1 MFTNYFKTALRN
13 LWKRKSFSLLN
24 IVGLSVG
31 VTIAALIFLWVED
44 ELTYNEAIKDL
55 DQVNM
60 VMTNQTYS
68 GETFTFA
75 STPGPLA
82 STLKAEIPGV
92 QLAARSTWGDRS
104 LFSKGEKSV
113 YGFGFYVDTP
123 FTSIMGMEFISGDPK
138 RPFNQLH
145 SLVVSEKFAR
155 KMFDAVQVTGQTL
168 KMDNDQEYVIA
179 GVFKDFPPN
188 SRYFTMEWLVPF
200 DVFLKRNDWLQYWGN
215 NGVQTYVKLEKGTDV
230 AALNKKLV
238 NFITRRGE
246 GLIAQPVLLKGTD
259 WRLRGEFKDG
269 KQSGGR
275 IRFVKLF
282 SLIAW
287 IIIVLACINFMN
299 LSTARSEQRAREVG
313 VRKVMGSGK
322 GMLIAQFLTE
332 ALLLA
337 FIAVIVAIGLIA
349 LVLPAFNQMVEKQ
362 VALNLFAPM
371 HIGALVAI
379 ALICGLVAGSYPAFY
394 LSSFQPVTVL
404 KGLKLPS
411 SWGTG
416 FMRRVLVV
424 AQFGISIGLI
434 ICTLIIYQ
442 QVMHTR
448 NRDLG
453 FNKNNLLEVSQ
464 QLISSNEQTDMGLRF
479 ASVKQEL
486 LGTGVVE
493 NAALSNSN
501 SFQIGSNSSDFSWQG
516 KEEGKEILIS
526 MDWSTPGFIG
536 TRGMQLLAGR
546 DFYPE
551 GQADSNNVIIN
562 ETMARLINKTNPEKA
577 LNQFIDRDGGK
588 LEVIGIVKNY
598 LYNNIYGSAAPA
610 ILFNDSKA
618 QITQTISIRLK
629 AGTDYKSALQKLE
642 AVFKKYNPT
651 YPFEYRFTD
660 EIFDNLFKGENLIG
674 RLAGVFAGLA
684 IFISCLGLFG
694 LAAFTAERRI
704 REIGIRKVLG
714 ASVIRLTSLL
724 SGNFLK
730 LVFISSLIAIPVA
743 AWLMNGWLN
752 DYEYR
757 IKMQWWMFAVPA
769 VLALVVALFTVSFQA
784 IRAALM
790 NPVKSLRSE

>member
-13 LWKRKSFSLLN
+13 LWKRKSFSFLN
-24 IVGLSVG
+24 IAGLSVG

-44 ELTYNEAIKDL
+44 EMNYNEAIPDL
-55 DQVNM
+55 DQVGM

-82 STLKAEIPGV
+82 STMKAELPGV
-92 QLAARSTWGDRS
+92 QLTSRCTWGDRS
-104 LFSKGEKSV
+104 LFTKGEKSV

-123 FTSIMGMEFISGDPK
+123 FTSIMGMQFIAGDAK
-138 RPFNQLH
+138 RPFSQLH
-145 SLVVSEKFAR
+145 SLVVSEKFAK

-179 GVFKDFPPN
+179 GVFKDFPRN

-200 DVFLKRNDWLQYWGN
+200 EVFHKRNDWLQYWGN
-215 NGVQTYVKLEKGTDV
+215 NGVQTYVKLDKGTDV
-230 AALNKKLV
+230 AALNNKLK
-238 NFITRRGE
+238 NFISKRGE
-246 GLIAQPVLLKGTD
+246 GLIAQPLILSGVD
-259 WRLRGEFKDG
+259 WRLRGDFKDG

-332 ALLLA
+332 ALVLA
-337 FIAVIVAIGLIA
+337 FLAVFVAVGLIA
-349 LVLPAFNQMVEKQ
+349 LVLPAFNQMVDKQ

-394 LSSFQPVTVL
+394 LSSFQPVAVL

-424 AQFGISIGLI
+424 AQFSISIGLI

-453 FNKNNLLEVSQ
+453 FNKNNLLEISQ
-464 QLISSNEQTDMGLRF
+464 QMISTSEETDMGLRF

-486 LGTGVVE
+486 LATGVVE

-501 SFQIGSNSSDFSWQG
+501 GFQIGSNSSDFGWPG
-516 KEEGKEILIS
+516 KEEGKQILIS
-526 MDWSTPGFIG
+526 MDWTTAGFIG
-536 TRGMQLLAGR
+536 TRGMKLIAGR
-546 DFYPE
+546 DFYQE

-562 ETMARLINKTNPEKA
+562 ETMARLINKTNPEKV
-577 LNQFIDRDGGK
+577 LNQLIDRDGAK
-588 LEVIGIVKNY
+588 LEVIGIVKDF
-598 LYNNIYGSAAPA
+598 LYNNIYGSAAPT
-610 ILFNDSKA
+610 IMFNDSKGE
-618 QITQTISIRLK
+618 ITQTINLRLK
-629 AGTDYKSALQKLE
+629 AGTDYTAALQKLE

-660 EIFDNLFKGENLIG
+660 QIFDNLFKTENLIG
-674 RLAGVFAGLA
+674 RLAGIFAGLA

-694 LAAFTAERRI
+694 LAAFTAERRT

-714 ASVIRLTSLL
+714 ASVLRLTSLL

-730 LVFISSLIAIPVA
+730 LVFISSLISTPIA
-743 AWLMNGWLN
+743 AWLMKGWLD

-757 IKMQWWMFAVPA
+757 IRMQWWMFAIPA
-769 VLALVVALFTVSFQA
+769 IVALLVALLTVSFQA
-784 IRAALM
+784 VRAALM